1 LWVKKRGLVS
11 WIKGNEM
18 RKNSLIQTTAAALLI
33 LMVVGCSTGDGGP
46 SKSPGQ
52 ATAPAIPA
60 VQVTPVISMQPKR
73 LLKLPGELVAYQ
85 DVALLAKVQGFVQ
98 QVKVDRGSRVRQGQL
113 LIQLSAPELA
123 ARRDE
128 GEARARAA
136 RALAMETAAKLES
149 MHAQRMEIEAKL
161 AADEAT
167 YSRLKAASATQGV
180 VPGNDLEIAQKNV
193 DADRARLRAW
203 EENEKAAQA
212 QVEAVGQ
219 NEKAAA
225 SASNESREVESYLRI
240 TAPFDGVITERNVH
254 DGSLAGPSGPVPMLR
269 IQQVAILRLVVSV
282 PEAAVGGV
290 AAGSKVSFTTP
301 AFPGESFSGTVRRIA
316 HALDVRTRTM
326 PVELEVDNADGRLSP
341 GMYAE
346 TAWPL
351 QRPQP
356 SLFVPA
362 TSIVT
367 TTERTFV
374 IRVREETAEWVDVTR
389 GASVESLVEVFGK
402 LSPSDLV
409 LVRATDELKEG
420 TRIRGLT
427 TPSPQ

>member
-1 LWVKKRGLVS
+1 
-11 WIKGNEM
+11 M
-18 RKNSLIQTTAAALLI
+18 RNDSLIQTAVAALLI
-33 LMVVGCSTGDGGP
+33 LMVVGCSTGGDGL
-46 SKSPGQ
+46 SRSPGQ
-52 ATAPAIPA
+52 ATASAIPA
-60 VQVTPVISMQPKR
+60 VQATNVVSMQPKR
-73 LLKLPGELVAYQ
+73 QLKLPGELVAYQ
-85 DVALLAKVQGFVQ
+85 DVALFAKVQGFVD
-98 QVKVDRGSRVRQGQL
+98 QVKVDRGSRVHRGQL

-123 ARRDE
+123 SRKDE

-136 RALAMETAAKLES
+136 RAQAMETAAKLES
-149 MHAQRMEIEAKL
+149 VRAQRMEIEAKL

-167 YSRLKAASATQGV
+167 YTRLKAASATQGV
-180 VPGNDLEIAQKNV
+180 VAGNDLEIAQKNV
-193 DADRARLRAW
+193 DADRARLRAG

-212 QVEAVGQ
+212 QIEAVDQ

-254 DGSLAGPSGPVPMLR
+254 EGSLAGASGGVASVPMLR
-269 IQQVAILRLVVSV
+269 IQQVARLRLVVSV
-282 PEAAVGGV
+282 PEAAAGGI

-301 AFPGESFSGTVRRIA
+301 AFPGESFSGTVQRIA
-316 HALDVRTRTM
+316 HALDVKTRTM
-326 PVELEVDNADGRLSP
+326 PVELEVNNADGRLSP

-346 TAWPL
+346 TAWPI
-351 QRPQP
+351 QRTQP

-374 IRVREETAEWVDVTR
+374 IRVNDETAEWVDVTR
-389 GASVESLVEVFGK
+389 GASVDNLVEVFGK

-420 TRIRGLT
+420 THIRGHT
-427 TPSPQ
+427 TLSH